1 MVPIVFLPGTLCDA
15 RLWKHQL
22 AALSSR
28 AACHIGNYGP
38 AKSIPEMARNV
49 LVHAPPKFILA
60 GLSIGGI
67 VALEM
72 WRQDPARIQALAL
85 LDTNPYADT
94 PERKAARALQLEYI
108 ERDALDRLVEEMLI
122 PAYLAAVRMND
133 QDIRR
138 CIHEMAHKLG
148 PEAFVR
154 HCRAL
159 EDRRESISM
168 MHRIDVPTLVLCGN
182 EDRVCPPAWHMEMV
196 ERLPHGRLV
205 GIADAGH
212 LSSLENPSAVTA
224 ALTSFI
230 ESVSVHGAVGCAPL
244 SDSTCVVRD
253 H

>member
-1 MVPIVFLPGTLCDA
+1 
-15 RLWKHQL
+15 
-22 AALSSR
+22 
-28 AACHIGNYGP
+28 
-38 AKSIPEMARNV
+38 MARNV
-49 LVHAPPKFILA
+49 LEHAPPKFILA

-72 WRQDPARIQALAL
+72 WRQEPARIQALAL

-94 PERKAARALQLEYI
+94 PERKATRALQLEYI
-108 ERDALDRLVEEMLI
+108 ERDELDRLVEEIFI

-133 QDIRR
+133 QEIRR
-138 CIHEMAHKLG
+138 CIHEMAHDLG
-148 PEAFVR
+148 PDVFVR

-159 EDRRESISM
+159 ETRRESISM
-168 MHRIDVPTLVLCGN
+168 MHEIVVPTLVLCGN
-182 EDRVCPPAWHMEMV
+182 EDRVCPPAWHMRMV
-196 ERLPHGRLV
+196 DRLPRGQLV

-230 ESVSVHGAVGCAPL
+230 ESVSVHGAVGRAPL
-244 SDSTCVVRD
+244 SDSTRAIGD